1 MKLQII
7 IASTRP
13 GRVGPVVGDWF
24 TQAAKAHGGFD
35 LEVTDLAELDLP
47 FFDEPAH
54 PMTGV
59 YEHQHTKDW
68 SATVAAADAFV
79 FVMPEYNFSFT
90 APLKNALDYLNR
102 EWAYKPVAFVSY
114 GGVSGGMRAVQM
126 IKQVVQALRMV
137 PVTDAV
143 VIPFVKTLIDDDGF
157 HPNELM
163 TGSATVVLDE
173 LLKVGTAMAAV
184 RAGG

>member
-13 GRVGPVVGDWF
+13 GRVGPVIGDWF

-35 LEVTDLAELDLP
+35 VEVTDLAELNLP
-47 FFDEPAH
+47 FLDEAAH
-54 PMTGV
+54 PMSGV

-68 SATVAAADAFV
+68 SATVGAADAFV

-90 APLKNALDYLNR
+90 APLKNALDFLNR

-126 IKQVVQALRMV
+126 IKQVVQALRMI

-143 VIPFVKTLIDDDGF
+143 VIPFVKTLIDDEGF

-173 LLKVGTAMAAV
+173 LVKVGTALATV